1 MGSKNQRS
9 SSGVKD
15 LGTESDLKLKKSLG
29 RFELLFLS
37 LGGVIGSGWL
47 FGALYTAGYAGGAGI
62 LSWLIGGILVIFV
75 GLVYAELGSAIPKSG
90 GIVRYPHYSHG
101 GIVGFIMIWAYFL
114 SAASAPAIEASATV
128 TYLSY
133 FIHSL
138 TTNGT
143 FTGQLTL
150 EGIGLAYFLLIL
162 FFFLNYAGVNILGKV
177 THAAG
182 WWKLII
188 PSVTVILALAFLNHP
203 ANYTAGGGF
212 FPSSTYLSAGLSGF
226 SAVLFA
232 IPTSGVVFSY
242 LGFRQAVE
250 YGGEGK
256 NPRKDIPFAVIGS
269 LLIAIVLY
277 TLLQVAFTGGVN
289 WSAAGVKVGNW
300 TGLTSSG
307 MVNGPFLFMFENSGL
322 VGPIAGLFSVWA
334 LILLIDAVISPA
346 GTGWIY
352 VGTSTRTIYGFAT
365 NGYLPSLFLK
375 IGKTG
380 VPVFSLIASLL
391 IGMLFLLPFPAWIA
405 LVGFISLATVFTCIM
420 GGIGL
425 HTLRN
430 VAPDLPRRYKVPA
443 YKIIAPIATLVA
455 GLIVYW
461 AGFST
466 LFYVVTAI
474 FLGLPIFF
482 GYYAYKI
489 FKLDKRMA
497 AILGAIDLGIALASA
512 FSLDIA
518 TSGLST
524 ANNIAFGLYMGIMIA
539 LVVINIL
546 VLWDSVSQ
554 DVRKE
559 IKASYWLIALIFI
572 VMTISY
578 FGGFGLDAIIPFPE
592 DTIVAAIII
601 LIFHF
606 LAVRSGLRTEAIEE
620 IISTTKDL

>member
-1 MGSKNQRS
+1 
-9 SSGVKD
+9 
-15 LGTESDLKLKKSLG
+15 
-29 RFELLFLS
+29 
-37 LGGVIGSGWL
+37 
-47 FGALYTAGYAGGAGI
+47 
-62 LSWLIGGILVIFV
+62 
-75 GLVYAELGSAIPKSG
+75 
-90 GIVRYPHYSHG
+90 
-101 GIVGFIMIWAYFL
+101 
-114 SAASAPAIEASATV
+114 
-128 TYLSY
+128 
-133 FIHSL
+133 
-138 TTNGT
+138 
-143 FTGQLTL
+143 
-150 EGIGLAYFLLIL
+150 
-162 FFFLNYAGVNILGKV
+162 
-177 THAAG
+177 
-182 WWKLII
+182 
-188 PSVTVILALAFLNHP
+188 
-203 ANYTAGGGF
+203 
-212 FPSSTYLSAGLSGF
+212 
-226 SAVLFA
+226 
-232 IPTSGVVFSY
+232 
-242 LGFRQAVE
+242 
-250 YGGEGK
+250 
-256 NPRKDIPFAVIGS
+256 
-269 LLIAIVLY
+269 
-277 TLLQVAFTGGVN
+277 
-289 WSAAGVKVGNW
+289 
-300 TGLTSSG
+300 